1 MPEVEIGILPSS
13 GGTHRLVGLLAW
25 RLGLVTEV
33 CADPLRC
40 ALELAARLASLPQL
54 AVRVTGE
61 VVDAMAARLPR

>member
-1 MPEVEIGILPSS
+1 MPEPVMVQDRRPAWEVI
-13 GGTHRLVGLLAW
+13 GLLAW

-33 CADPLRC
+33 CADPLQC